1 MKREQTMTFVG
12 NQIESR
18 HRWLRLTPAYGV
30 RIVREILA
38 ERKKA
43 VRLLDPFSGT
53 ATTPLVGAQMGHAAI
68 GTDINPF
75 LVWLGNVKCRSYN
88 PSELAKAEKQFQSL
102 MDNGKKRALSRE
114 HWAPAIHNIDRW
126 WDPKTVNCLAS
137 LRESIIETVANPE
150 IRDLFEVA
158 FCRTL
163 ISLSN
168 AAFNHQSMS
177 FRAQTGEQLSAA
189 KVWARVSGT
198 FREDVLLVLQDASTP
213 VPGTAMVKLSDARA
227 LPSDIEDFDL
237 IITSP
242 PYVNRMSYIRELRP
256 YMYWLKYLSDPS
268 DAGTLDWRAIG
279 GTWGTA
285 TSKLQQWNPSREL
298 AIDRDL
304 RSVVQKIA
312 VGHPTNGKLLAKY
325 VEKYFEDMSVHF
337 AEAFRSLK
345 KGGDATYIVG
355 NSSFYG
361 TLVPAEEWYS
371 DLLKSTGFRNVKI
384 ETIRKRNSNK
394 SLFEFAVTGIK

>member
-1 MKREQTMTFVG
+1 MKREQTMTFAG

-43 VRLLDPFSGT
+43 VKILDPFSGT

-75 LVWLGNVKCRSYN
+75 LVWLGNVKCRSYSR
-88 PSELAKAEKQFQSL
+88 SEIAKAEDQLESL
-102 MDNGKKRALSRE
+102 IGNGKMRALSRD
-114 HWAPAIHNIDRW
+114 HWAPGIHNIDRW
-126 WDPKTVNCLAS
+126 WDPKTVNALAS
-137 LRESIIETVANPE
+137 LRESIVESVTNPG
-150 IRDLFEVA
+150 IRDLLEVA

-163 ISLSN
+163 ITLSN

-177 FRAQTGEQLSAA
+177 FRAQAGDQLSAA
-189 KVWARVSGT
+189 KVWNRVAST
-198 FREDVLLVLQDASTP
+198 FREDVLLVFQDASTP
-213 VPGTAMVKLSDARA
+213 VPGTAIVKLSDARE
-227 LPSDIEDFDL
+227 LPPDIGDCDL

-256 YMYWLKYLSDPS
+256 YMYWLKYLSEPS
-268 DAGTLDWRAIG
+268 DAGVLDWRAIG

-298 AIDRDL
+298 AIDKAL
-304 RSVVQKIA
+304 QSVVRKIS
-312 VGHPTNGKLLAKY
+312 VGHPTNGNLLAKY
-325 VEKYFEDMSVHF
+325 VEKYFEDMSLHF
-337 AEAFRSLK
+337 AEAFRCLK

-394 SLFEFAVTGIK
+394 KLFEFAVTGIK